1 NAATE
6 LIPLSWPEFA
16 SIHPYVPESQAE
28 GYHQIL
34 NELSEMLC
42 QITGLSACSLQPN
55 SGAQGEL
62 ARLMTMKAY
71 HEDHDDAQRDVVIIP
86 ISSHGTNPAS
96 AVMAGMKVV
105 VVKCDEKGSIDVL
118 DLKEK
123 AEKNKENLAGLMVT
137 YPSTYGVFEL
147 AIQEVCDI
155 IHENGGLVYFDGAN
169 MNAEAGYANPNSVG
183 ADLCHLNLHKTFAI
197 PHGGGGPGAGPICV
211 NDKLKPYLPANPAI
225 KKEDSSKNIHAVS
238 AAHFGSASI
247 LLISYGYL
255 KLLGAKG
262 LKNTSEFAVLNANYM
277 KTALEKHYPVLYS
290 GHNNTCAHEF
300 IVDVRDFKKVGIEAE
315 DIAKRLIDYGFHAP
329 TLAFPV
335 PGTLMVEPTESED
348 KKELDR

>member
-1 NAATE
+1 ADFIGIAIDETTMPEDIVAIANVFTKGDEASAVSYFLEKDLDDLPNTLKRKSPFLTHPIFHSYHSETRFMRYLRKLVNKDLALDRSMIPLGSCTMKLNAATE

-62 ARLMTMKAY
+62 AGLMTMKAY

-155 IHENGGLVYFDGAN
+155 
-169 MNAEAGYANPNSVG
+169 
-183 ADLCHLNLHKTFAI
+183 
-197 PHGGGGPGAGPICV
+197 
-211 NDKLKPYLPANPAI
+211 
-225 KKEDSSKNIHAVS
+225 
-238 AAHFGSASI
+238 
-247 LLISYGYL
+247 
-255 KLLGAKG
+255 
-262 LKNTSEFAVLNANYM
+262 
-277 KTALEKHYPVLYS
+277 
-290 GHNNTCAHEF
+290 
-300 IVDVRDFKKVGIEAE
+300 
-315 DIAKRLIDYGFHAP
+315 
-329 TLAFPV
+329 
-335 PGTLMVEPTESED
+335 
-348 KKELDR
+348 